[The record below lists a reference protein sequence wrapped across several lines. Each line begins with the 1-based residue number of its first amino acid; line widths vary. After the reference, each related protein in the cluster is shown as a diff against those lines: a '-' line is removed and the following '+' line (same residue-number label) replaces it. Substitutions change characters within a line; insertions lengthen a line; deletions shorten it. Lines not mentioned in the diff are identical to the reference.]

1 MQVMETVWQLLQDYG
16 FKSCEK
22 KIKEKNMK
30 SPSHPL
36 TTIHS
41 KLNQIM
47 WFSPIINKNN
57 SL

>member
-30 SPSHPL
+30 SPTDYNTLQAKSDHVVFPNY
-36 TTIHS
+36 
-41 KLNQIM
+41 K
-47 WFSPIINKNN
+47 
-57 SL
+57 